1 MNAKGGS
8 MRISAK
14 RVPRTSKSIY
24 PVTIIDAGNTT
35 LRLFDRN
42 SEQLYLQLKEI
53 WEGDAGNED

>member
-1 MNAKGGS
+1 

-35 LRLFDRN
+35 IRLFDRN

-53 WEGDAGNED
+53 WEGKARNED